1 MTLPRIPRYPPGTDL
16 LSFDRLPAAVEPE
29 FIRLQAEDRAAS
41 RGVLY
46 ARGGERTAVCVLHPR
61 GDMSRHYLIP
71 YIVDAGC
78 AAFGQE
84 SRSPNNDSMATH
96 EALLADIAA
105 ATRYLRQR
113 GYEKIVFL
121 GYSGGGSVY
130 SLYQAQAV
138 TAPPGRLTDTPAGDP
153 FDLNRFD
160 MPPADGM
167 MFVSAHHGAGKMMQ
181 SELDPSLVD
190 EADLFSCD
198 PSLDMYNPDNGFRE
212 PPEPSHYSEAF
223 LVRYRAAQAARVA
236 RIDAVARSQIAE
248 QRRFQE
254 MARADG
260 FSDLPLRER
269 TLISQRAVAGRFLQ
283 IFRTDANPS
292 MLDLSIEPSDRS
304 VGTIVSLRP
313 DLSNYVDNGMARI
326 LTPRAWLSLWS
337 GLSSRA
343 AVFDNLP
350 KVVVPTL
357 IVTFTGDNAILP
369 NTGRAMYEQSP
380 AADKE
385 LHSVKADHFGFTLP
399 ADPERGGRK
408 EAGAVVAAWLRDRF
422 PGRHD

>member
-16 LSFDRLPAAVEPE
+16 LGFDRLPAAVDPE

-41 RGVLY
+41 RGLLY
-46 ARGGERTAVCVLHPR
+46 AKGGERTVVCVIHPR

-96 EALLADIAA
+96 EALLVDVAA
-105 ATRYLRQR
+105 AIRCLRER

-121 GYSGGGSVY
+121 GYSGGGSIY

-153 FDLNRFD
+153 YDLNGFD

-181 SELDPSLVD
+181 NELDPSVVD
-190 EADLFSCD
+190 EADPFSCD
-198 PSLDMYNPDNGFRE
+198 PALDMYNPDNGFRE
-212 PPEPSHYSEAF
+212 PPEPSHYSGAF
-223 LVRYRAAQAARVA
+223 LARYRAAQMVRVA
-236 RIDAVARSQIAE
+236 RIDGIARSQIAE
-248 QRRFQE
+248 QRRFQD

-260 FSDLPLRER
+260 FKELALRQR
-269 TLISQRAVAGRFLQ
+269 TLIGQRAVAGRFLQ

-292 MLDLSIEPSDRS
+292 MLDLSIEPSNRS
-304 VGTIVSLRP
+304 LGTIVSLRP

-326 LTPRAWLSLWS
+326 QSPRAWLSLWS

-357 IVTFTGDNAILP
+357 IVTYTGDNAILP

-380 AADKE
+380 AADKVF
-385 LHSVKADHFGFTLP
+385 HSVKADHFGFPLP
-399 ADPERGGRK
+399 SHPKEGGRK
-408 EAGAVVAAWLRDRF
+408 EAGAIVAAWLRDRF
-422 PGRHD
+422 PGRS